1 MRKLFKGISLTWSML
16 KKLAKPH
23 RKMLGVQT
31 LVYSLILC
39 YNVVIVPLIISRVY
53 QALEMQDAKELYI
66 TCMVGSLLILV
77 SFILCYLNNVYL
89 DLNSFRISLTAA
101 KNACLSLFSL
111 NYDKMNVDYTEGE
124 IQNRISA
131 GVDQIAGVFP
141 LLVSVEQVNHYYDKA
156 AVFMNKVL
164 KRCIIAGLSC
174 AAGAA
179 LLAGCGGGDKQFLNI
194 ATGGTAGTYY
204 PLGGAV
210 AEILRSG
217 TCAE

>member
-111 NYDKMNVDYTEGE
+111 NYDKMNVD
-124 IQNRISA
+124 
-131 GVDQIAGVFP
+131 
-141 LLVSVEQVNHYYDKA
+141 
-156 AVFMNKVL
+156 
-164 KRCIIAGLSC
+164 
-174 AAGAA
+174 
-179 LLAGCGGGDKQFLNI
+179 
-194 ATGGTAGTYY
+194 
-204 PLGGAV
+204 
-210 AEILRSG
+210 
-217 TCAE
+217 